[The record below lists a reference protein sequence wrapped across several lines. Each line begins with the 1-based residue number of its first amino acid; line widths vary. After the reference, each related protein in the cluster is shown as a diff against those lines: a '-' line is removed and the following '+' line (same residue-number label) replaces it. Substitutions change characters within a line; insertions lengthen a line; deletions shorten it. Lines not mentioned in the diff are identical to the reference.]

1 MDAFALL
8 LLCLGLGVVLGR
20 SGQLPRQAPQAF
32 NAWILKV
39 ALPALVLVQIP
50 RLQFDWA
57 LLFPILAPWF
67 VILGAWLLF
76 AGLGR
81 WLGWD
86 RALIGCLVMVCG
98 FGNTAFLGLPMIQAL
113 QGPAALPSA
122 VIADQMGSFLALSS
136 VGIVVAAA
144 YGGRSL
150 QLADLARRVLLFPPF
165 LALVLAFVVAALGSW
180 PAAVESVLQRLAD
193 TLAPLALFSV
203 GLQFRAGALRA
214 DWQAS
219 ALGLSWKLLLAPLI
233 LWGVAFGTGLS
244 GPTVTV
250 GLLQAAMAP
259 MITAGIIAGEHG
271 LRPALASAL
280 VSAGILLSFLSVP
293 LWSYALGL

>member
-8 LLCLGLGVVLGR
+8 LLCLGLGVLLGR

-50 RLQFDWA
+50 RLQFEWA
-57 LLFPILAPWF
+57 LLFPVLTPWF
-67 VILGAWLLF
+67 VILGAWVLF
-76 AGLGR
+76 ATLGR
-81 WLGWD
+81 LLGWD

-113 QGPAALPSA
+113 QGPEALATA
-122 VIADQMGSFLALSS
+122 VISDQMGSFLALSS
-136 VGIVVAAA
+136 VGIGVAAW

-150 QLADLARRVLLFPPF
+150 QLSDLARRVLLFPPF
-165 LALVLAFVVAALGSW
+165 MALVLAFVVAALGAW
-180 PAAVESVLQRLAD
+180 PPAVEAVLQRLAD

-203 GLQFRAGALRA
+203 GLQFRAGALWSE
-214 DWQAS
+214 WQA
-219 ALGLSWKLLLAPLI
+219 AGLGLAWKLFLAPL
-233 LWGVAFGTGLS
+233 LLLGLAAAAGLS
-244 GPTVTV
+244 GPAVTV

-259 MITAGIIAGEHG
+259 MITAGIIAVDHG
-271 LRPALASAL
+271 LRPALASSL

-293 LWSYALGL
+293 LWSLALGG